1 MTVLFSVN
9 TEKVRLRRESF
20 PEVRG
25 EPEDAEQPGL
35 RSRLRQTE
43 AEPCQGR
50 VGAASG
56 AAAAAAPRGEAPG
69 TPKSQSVHPDG
80 MRLRG
85 GDGNGEAAPGCEGN
99 KISDRKAK
107 GDPGFGV
114 QGGLP
119 AALSATCI

>member
-20 PEVRG
+20 PEVYG

-35 RSRLRQTE
+35 RQTVG
-43 AEPCQGR
+43 EPCQGR

-56 AAAAAAPRGEAPG
+56 AAAGAAPGEAPG
-69 TPKSQSVHPDG
+69 TPKSHSLHPDG

-85 GDGNGEAAPGCEGN
+85 GAANGGAAPGE
-99 KISDRKAK
+99 K
-107 GDPGFGV
+107 GIKSWTKTPGV
-114 QGGLP
+114 MQGRGAQGQPP
-119 AALSATCI
+119 AALSANCI